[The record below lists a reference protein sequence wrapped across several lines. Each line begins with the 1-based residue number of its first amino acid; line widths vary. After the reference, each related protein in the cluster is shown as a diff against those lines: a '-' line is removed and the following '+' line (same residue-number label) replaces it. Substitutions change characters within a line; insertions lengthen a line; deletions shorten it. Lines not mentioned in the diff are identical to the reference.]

1 MEKPGVYL
9 MRELHKFAS
18 MTELLK
24 QKGISF
30 ENRIIEQ
37 KVIEANYY
45 ISRQLGIPLATPVF
59 HLKRLRIVEGKPK
72 SLENNYICMDNAKEL
87 ENINFEN
94 KSFREMIEK
103 CTNRKAVKSSESIS
117 IVEANEEERKWL
129 QLPDKEEVVLI
140 RGTTYTED
148 DKTLE
153 YFELANIPSFYRFRS
168 VGK

>member
-1 MEKPGVYL
+1 MEKPEVYL

-24 QKGISF
+24 QKGIHF

-37 KVIEANYY
+37 RVIEANYF

-117 IVEANEEERKWL
+117 IL
-129 QLPDKEEVVLI
+129 
-140 RGTTYTED
+140 
-148 DKTLE
+148 
-153 YFELANIPSFYRFRS
+153 
-168 VGK
+168 